1 MTEKKLFIFL
11 ISLLLSHPVMKG
23 ENISPIETKVSI
35 CTEPHHGVFLVADYM
50 LGVDFHHARSFFEP
64 VLSLRSVNKDLLSLS
79 VCLDH
84 SSKGSHIVTLL
95 GDRTSKDSVELQ
107 NLAVGDTLRT
117 SLYYDDTKHNLLI
130 KYSIVRES
138 GTIFSDSVVLNH
150 IVIDL
155 NIQYYARGDREGILQ
170 CLKIRN
176 LYDQEK
182 AWEYKT
188 ISWLLAIVLIDIALF
203 IWIYLKRKR
212 DKKMEKQQQEQD
224 DSHKK
229 VMPDDHLVHTGEI
242 ITFGDLQVFDK
253 DGVNVVKKLSPIM
266 KEILL
271 MLICYSLKKG
281 VSSEQM
287 KNLLW
292 YDKDDASARNNRSVY
307 FAKLRTF
314 LEQMGDYELKQENGR
329 WLLTFENIKLD
340 LFRFYEI
347 VRSEVVSKNNVY
359 ELLALIQNGK
369 FLSYSNYEWADKFRE
384 ETTDLAIQILSTYV
398 AQINLKDDPIFIVQ
412 IADTLFK
419 LDSLSEVAL
428 IYKCKALR
436 ELSKHNQAKQLY
448 SSFVKEY
455 YLLYNEN
462 FEKSFS
468 SIMIDDQEMS

>member
-1 MTEKKLFIFL
+1 
-11 ISLLLSHPVMKG
+11 
-23 ENISPIETKVSI
+23 
-35 CTEPHHGVFLVADYM
+35 
-50 LGVDFHHARSFFEP
+50 
-64 VLSLRSVNKDLLSLS
+64 
-79 VCLDH
+79 
-84 SSKGSHIVTLL
+84 
-95 GDRTSKDSVELQ
+95 
-107 NLAVGDTLRT
+107 
-117 SLYYDDTKHNLLI
+117 
-130 KYSIVRES
+130 
-138 GTIFSDSVVLNH
+138 
-150 IVIDL
+150 
-155 NIQYYARGDREGILQ
+155 
-170 CLKIRN
+170 
-176 LYDQEK
+176 
-182 AWEYKT
+182 
-188 ISWLLAIVLIDIALF
+188 
-203 IWIYLKRKR
+203 
-212 DKKMEKQQQEQD
+212 
-224 DSHKK
+224 
-229 VMPDDHLVHTGEI
+229 
-242 ITFGDLQVFDK
+242 
-253 DGVNVVKKLSPIM
+253 M